1 MCDGHGGGDQVDSDR
16 IGKIRPV
23 SLEDEMRSSYIDYA
37 MSVIVSRALPD
48 VRDGLK
54 PVHRRILYTMHERG
68 LRSTAAY
75 RKSAGI
81 VGETMAKYH
90 PHGDLALY
98 DTLVR
103 MAQDFSLRYPLVDG
117 QGNFGSVDG
126 DPAAAPRYT
135 EARLAAIAD
144 ELLVDIDKETV
155 DFVDNY
161 DGRLRQPTVLPARLP
176 NLLVNGSSGIAVG
189 MATNIPPHNLNEV
202 CEAIKQLIDNPD
214 MTGTELAE
222 HVQGPDF
229 PTGAT
234 IFRFEDQRNSVT
246 GERER
251 VDAIRQMYATGRG
264 RVIIRA
270 QVAFEE
276 VRAGKMAVV
285 VTELPY
291 QVNKTSLIE
300 KMADLVASKRIT
312 DVSDIRDESDR
323 DGMRIVVEVK
333 RDGSPHTVMQQLF
346 KHTQL
351 QTSFSANILALVD
364 GQPQTLGLKPLL
376 QHYITYRREVVGR
389 RTEFDLARAQER
401 AHILEGLKVAL
412 DNLDEVIKT
421 IRAAADVDAARS
433 QLMKRFGLSEPQA
446 NAILEMQLRRLAAL
460 ERKKIEDE
468 YESVIRLIAELE
480 DLLANPRKILVAIKD
495 ELSELQRK
503 YGDERKTRIQADVN
517 RELTAEDLVASE
529 DVVVTLSQR
538 GYIKRQAIS
547 TFRSQR
553 RGGRGKLAMITREE
567 DAVRHLL
574 VANTHD
580 NILFFTNRGRVF
592 ITKVHTLPEASRQAK
607 GLPIINL
614 PGVQVEQREYV
625 SAIINL
631 PGFEPDHYLFMAT
644 RRGMVKKTSLAEYA
658 KIRANGL
665 IAINLQDG
673 DELQWVGLSDGQSDV
688 ILATRNGQA
697 ARFHEHE
704 VRPLGRDTMGVSGI
718 RLRPG
723 DEVIGMEVAQLPT
736 QQLLVVTEQG
746 YGKRTD
752 VADFPVKHRATGGV
766 IANSLNRETGNVAA
780 IRLVGRDDEEMMLIT
795 EDGTILRTEV
805 SSVNR
810 YRRASRGV
818 TVMKPGADNRVVS
831 ITVFVDDRPPEPED
845 GESADAEPR

>member
-1 MCDGHGGGDQVDSDR
+1 VDSDR

-23 SLEDEMRSSYIDYA
+23 ALEDEMRSSYIDYA

-54 PVHRRILYTMHERG
+54 PVHRRILYTMHEMG

-229 PTGAT
+229 PTGGT

-264 RVIIRA
+264 RVVIRA

-300 KMADLVASKRIT
+300 KMADLVSSKRIT

-376 QHYITYRREVVGR
+376 QHYITYRRDVVRR

-658 KIRANGL
+658 KIRSNGL
-665 IAINLQDG
+665 IAINLNEG

-688 ILATRNGQA
+688 ILATRKGQA

-736 QQLLVVTEQG
+736 QRLLVVTEQG

-766 IANSLNRETGNVAA
+766 IANSLNAETGDVAA

-818 TVMKPGADNRVVS
+818 TVMKPGAENRVVS
-831 ITVFVDDRPPEPED
+831 ITVFVDDRPVEP
-845 GESADAEPR
+845 ADSE

>member
-1 MCDGHGGGDQVDSDR
+1 
-16 IGKIRPV
+16 
-23 SLEDEMRSSYIDYA
+23 MRSSYIDYA

-54 PVHRRILYTMHERG
+54 PVHRRILYTMHEMG

-144 ELLVDIDKETV
+144 ELLVDIEKETV

-229 PTGAT
+229 PTGGT

-323 DGMRIVVEVK
+323 TGCASWSR
-333 RDGSPHTVMQQLF
+333 S
-346 KHTQL
+346 
-351 QTSFSANILALVD
+351 SATA
-364 GQPQTLGLKPLL
+364 
-376 QHYITYRREVVGR
+376 R
-389 RTEFDLARAQER
+389 RTP
-401 AHILEGLKVAL
+401 
-412 DNLDEVIKT
+412 
-421 IRAAADVDAARS
+421 S
-433 QLMKRFGLSEPQA
+433 CS
-446 NAILEMQLRRLAAL
+446 
-460 ERKKIEDE
+460 
-468 YESVIRLIAELE
+468 S
-480 DLLANPRKILVAIKD
+480 
-495 ELSELQRK
+495 S
-503 YGDERKTRIQADVN
+503 
-517 RELTAEDLVASE
+517 S
-529 DVVVTLSQR
+529 
-538 GYIKRQAIS
+538 S
-547 TFRSQR
+547 T
-553 RGGRGKLAMITREE
+553 
-567 DAVRHLL
+567 
-574 VANTHD
+574 
-580 NILFFTNRGRVF
+580 
-592 ITKVHTLPEASRQAK
+592 P
-607 GLPIINL
+607 
-614 PGVQVEQREYV
+614 
-625 SAIINL
+625 
-631 PGFEPDHYLFMAT
+631 
-644 RRGMVKKTSLAEYA
+644 
-658 KIRANGL
+658 
-665 IAINLQDG
+665 
-673 DELQWVGLSDGQSDV
+673 
-688 ILATRNGQA
+688 
-697 ARFHEHE
+697 
-704 VRPLGRDTMGVSGI
+704 
-718 RLRPG
+718 
-723 DEVIGMEVAQLPT
+723 
-736 QQLLVVTEQG
+736 
-746 YGKRTD
+746 
-752 VADFPVKHRATGGV
+752 
-766 IANSLNRETGNVAA
+766 
-780 IRLVGRDDEEMMLIT
+780 
-795 EDGTILRTEV
+795 
-805 SSVNR
+805 SS
-810 YRRASRGV
+810 RRASAPTSWRWSTGSRRRS
-818 TVMKPGADNRVVS
+818 ASNRSCSTTSPTAARWSAV
-831 ITVFVDDRPPEPED
+831 EP
-845 GESADAEPR
+845 SSTWPARRSVPTSSRASRSRSTTSTR